1 MKKYIAYLLIPVAC
15 LTGTGCSNDDETE
28 AFTVIKSEVIFR
40 ATPSTGYIVVSNSGD
55 FTAES
60 SAAWCTTECRND
72 SVIIN
77 ASINKN
83 LEGRTAVITITS
95 AKGGVQKVPVTQYGA
110 YFRVDNN
117 NVLYATDEEVTLSY
131 TVESAFNYQVTPSA
145 QWISYTL
152 SLIHI

>member
-60 SAAWCTTECRND
+60 SVAWCTTECRND

-145 QWISYTL
+145 PVSYTHL
-152 SLIHI
+152 TLPTT